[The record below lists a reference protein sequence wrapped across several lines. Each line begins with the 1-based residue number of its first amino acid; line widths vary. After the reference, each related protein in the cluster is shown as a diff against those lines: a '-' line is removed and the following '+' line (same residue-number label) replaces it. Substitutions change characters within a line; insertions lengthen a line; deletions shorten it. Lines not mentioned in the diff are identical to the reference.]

1 MLNPRKKG
9 AMPAECLL
17 PAHGALVER
26 WLEVGRGHIRQ
37 VTLAPELHG
46 APYVIRMLLAQGITV
61 SGGHTDASYEE
72 TLAGIDAGVTV
83 ANHMYNAMRGLD
95 HRAPG
100 AAGAYLTDARV
111 TCELI
116 CDWLHVHPAMVKL
129 VLAAKGLDRVTLI
142 SDAVQY
148 SGLPAGYYPHGP
160 VQLHIDQAGTC
171 RLPDGT
177 LAGSTFH
184 QVAGVRNLV
193 TRLGIGLEEAVRL
206 ASTNPARVARV
217 SDRKGRLQ
225 PGFDA
230 DIVALDGDLQVKW
243 TMVEGRVAYEAG
255 EAASRVNPALRPV
268 EAAT

>member
-1 MLNPRKKG
+1 
-9 AMPAECLL
+9 
-17 PAHGALVER
+17 
-26 WLEVGRGHIRQ
+26 VGRGHIRQ

-46 APYVIRMLLAQGITV
+46 APYVIRMLLAQVITV